1 MIGLADFSTGMM
13 TGSARDYRLLVEYN
27 HDDKKSRIK
36 FKFDQRTG
44 ASIPVNDNV
53 LEE

>member
-1 MIGLADFSTGMM
+1 MIGLADFSTNMM
-13 TGSARDYRLLVEYN
+13 TGSAKDYRLIVEYN
-27 HDDKKSRIK
+27 HEEKKSRIK

-44 ASIPVNDNV
+44 ESIPIIDPV

>member
-13 TGSARDYRLLVEYN
+13 TGAARDYRLLVEYN

-44 ASIPVNDNV
+44 
-53 LEE
+53 